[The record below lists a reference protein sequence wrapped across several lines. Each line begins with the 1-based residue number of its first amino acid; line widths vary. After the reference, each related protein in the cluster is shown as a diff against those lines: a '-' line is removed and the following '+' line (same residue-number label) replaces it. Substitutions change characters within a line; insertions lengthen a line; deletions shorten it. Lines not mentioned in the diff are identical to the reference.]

1 MSGRLLTLPDGRY
14 AVESD
19 DREAL
24 SSLRELPGA
33 EWCDT
38 SRQRTVS
45 SSPFD
50 LDDLIKG
57 VEELGYEIPPAV
69 YRRRRE
75 TPAVPSCRRRRETLG
90 EASRAS
96 GCRLYPYQRE
106 GVRWLR
112 DRARAVLADEMG
124 LGKTPETLLS
134 LPDGARAVVV
144 CPATLKPHWAS
155 ETRRWRPDLTPTI
168 LSGLGSFRPPRRGEV
183 VILNYEILPSCPG
196 KLPLRTVAIAD
207 EAHLT
212 KTPWRRRT
220 MAWAELAYAAL
231 DSGGKAWALTGT
243 PLLNRPSDLWQI
255 LANIGL
261 ARETFVSFRWFRE
274 LFDARDGGYEII
286 WGKPKPLALALLRR
300 VMLRRTRRQVLP
312 GLPGK
317 RVQVLPVSARFTSE
331 DRRLC
336 DRALEAW
343 NDAGNPR
350 VLPAFEDMS
359 AVREA
364 LSRAK
369 IPALIELVESY
380 EDAQEPLVVFSD
392 HVAPVVEVGS
402 REGWAAITGDT
413 PPAQRAAIVQAFQAG
428 GLRGLALTITA
439 GGLGLTLTRA
449 AHAVF
454 CGLNWVPANNVQ
466 AEDRLCRIGQARG
479 CVYTVIEAD
488 HELDRRINEVLGEK
502 TELFLATMP
511 AVRKSA

>member
-1 MSGRLLTLPDGRY
+1 
-14 AVESD
+14 
-19 DREAL
+19 
-24 SSLRELPGA
+24 
-33 EWCDT
+33 
-38 SRQRTVS
+38 
-45 SSPFD
+45 
-50 LDDLIKG
+50 
-57 VEELGYEIPPAV
+57 
-69 YRRRRE
+69 
-75 TPAVPSCRRRRETLG
+75 
-90 EASRAS
+90 
-96 GCRLYPYQRE
+96 
-106 GVRWLR
+106 
-112 DRARAVLADEMG
+112 
-124 LGKTPETLLS
+124 
-134 LPDGARAVVV
+134 
-144 CPATLKPHWAS
+144 
-155 ETRRWRPDLTPTI
+155 
-168 LSGLGSFRPPRRGEV
+168 
-183 VILNYEILPSCPG
+183 
-196 KLPLRTVAIAD
+196 
-207 EAHLT
+207 
-212 KTPWRRRT
+212 
-220 MAWAELAYAAL
+220 
-231 DSGGKAWALTGT
+231 
-243 PLLNRPSDLWQI
+243 
-255 LANIGL
+255 
-261 ARETFVSFRWFRE
+261 
-274 LFDARDGGYEII
+274 
-286 WGKPKPLALALLRR
+286 
-300 VMLRRTRRQVLP
+300 
-312 GLPGK
+312 
-317 RVQVLPVSARFTSE
+317 VSARFTSE